1 MTRYARI
8 HPERPARRVAVAL
21 ALSLLVNAAIV
32 ALLGA
37 WERAAAEAAQRADAE
52 RPRVVA
58 LERLDPA
65 RWEEN
70 RSLAKTFVPSAAFA
84 PMPESAR
91 PEHARFL
98 SDRDRR
104 AEHETVAA
112 PAPGMPGMP
121 AANTPDPRRAQAAA
135 PTELPKA
142 GGSAPPSPNPGP
154 DGAGP
159 RAPDLTPDLAARPPV
174 KLPLAMNFKVAGEGG
189 VPEIDGVGIGGF
201 TVLNAEAW
209 RYANFFDRI
218 GETLYGVWR
227 VEFLPRP
234 PIPSIA
240 AHPRGG
246 SARVAFSVTLD
257 GSGRALDVTVKRG
270 SGMTDVD
277 ALLAELLKRSAPFPN
292 VPRGLL
298 DEHGQYTDIWVLG
311 LVWGWR
317 G

>member
-21 ALSLLVNAAIV
+21 AVALCIHVAVL

-37 WERAAAEAAQRADAE
+37 RARAAIAEAQRADAE
-52 RPRVVA
+52 RPKTVA

-65 RWEEN
+65 KWEEN
-70 RSLAKTFVPSAAFA
+70 RSIAKTFVPSAAFA
-84 PMPESAR
+84 AMPESAK
-91 PEHARFL
+91 PERARFL

-104 AEHETVAA
+104 VEHETVAA
-112 PAPGMPGMP
+112 PLPGMPGKP
-121 AANTPDPRRAQAAA
+121 AANTPDPRRAEAGT
-135 PTELPKA
+135 PTEFPKA

-159 RAPDLTPDLAARPPV
+159 RAADLRPDLAARPPV

-189 VPEIDGVGIGGF
+189 VPEIDGVGIGSF

-234 PIPSIA
+234 PPPSVV

-257 GSGRALDVTVKRG
+257 ASGRAVDVTVRRG
-270 SGMTDVD
+270 SGMADVD

-298 DEHGQYTDIWVLG
+298 DDRGQYTDIWVLG
-311 LVWGWR
+311 LVWGR